1 MKIAIVDDEPKELRN
16 LSETINCQLSSMG
29 YPSVT
34 SDAFSNAEDF
44 FVYWKKGAY
53 ELIVLDIYMEGMSGI
68 DAARKIRETDGDVFI
83 VFCTESNEFAS
94 ESYEVN
100 AHYYLRKPFTEKNI
114 SDMLYR
120 LDFKSRESRRFIE
133 LPDGRQLVLRNVIYT
148 EYYNHVVTVH
158 NKYGGDTRVRISQT
172 SFEQLLCGYTYFF
185 RICKGIVVNFY
196 EVINYSKN
204 IFVMSDGSTV
214 SVSRRREKEVRDAYT
229 DFCFERI
236 RREMQE

>member
-1 MKIAIVDDEPKELRN
+1 MKIAIVDDEPKELRG
-16 LSETINCQLSSMG
+16 LSETIKRQLSSMG
-29 YPSVT
+29 YPSVKA
-34 SDAFSNAEDF
+34 DAFRSAEDF
-44 FVYWKKGAY
+44 FVYWKKGTY
-53 ELIVLDIYMEGMSGI
+53 ELIMLDIYMGGMSGI
-68 DAARKIRETDGDVFI
+68 DAARKIREADGDVCI

-94 ESYEVN
+94 ESYEVS
-100 AHYYLRKPFTEKNI
+100 AHYYLRKPFTEKSI

-120 LDFKSRESRRFIE
+120 LDFKNRESRRFIE

-158 NKYGGDTRVRISQT
+158 NKCGGDIRIRISQT
-172 SFEQLLCGYTYFF
+172 AFEELLCGYPYFF
-185 RICKGIVVNFY
+185 RVSKGIVVNFY
-196 EVINYSKN
+196 EVMNYAKN

-236 RREMQE
+236 REEMRE